1 MQHLD
6 EGTIHSWLDGALS
19 ADEAVRME
27 VHVKECPQCAAAVAE
42 ARGFIAGSSR
52 ILTALDNAPRG
63 VMPAAV
69 ARKRVDSIVWRVAAT
84 VLVVAAGTLV
94 VVRNRGADEQLMSAK
109 TERVTL
115 SSQPSAATE
124 QAPPAGDPAS
134 TSTAGTSPKAAGG
147 GAPAIAR
154 SGVSAQ
160 RTTALAGQP
169 AGVSGLA
176 GAPTSQ
182 APTFAPSRVT
192 AIAAMDAAAEPERL
206 KVVGSPQRIGANV
219 TLYEV
224 TPGDTVT
231 LTESIPISLNSIVV
245 RGAIGAP
252 MAQQSV
258 GKSAAAPSKARADAA
273 TTVAQDSQRAGG
285 ISLAAPAVSAPVA
298 SQVEMANQ
306 LNAIT
311 WTDPITR
318 TTLTLSG
325 RMSEARLQELRIRID
340 RERAAA
346 AAKKNP

>member
-1 MQHLD
+1 
-6 EGTIHSWLDGALS
+6 
-19 ADEAVRME
+19 V
-27 VHVKECPQCAAAVAE
+27 AAV
-42 ARGFIAGSSR
+42 
-52 ILTALDNAPRG
+52 
-63 VMPAAV
+63 
-69 ARKRVDSIVWRVAAT
+69 
-84 VLVVAAGTLV
+84 
-94 VVRNRGADEQLMSAK
+94 
-109 TERVTL
+109 
-115 SSQPSAATE
+115 
-124 QAPPAGDPAS
+124 
-134 TSTAGTSPKAAGG
+134 
-147 GAPAIAR
+147 
-154 SGVSAQ
+154 
-160 RTTALAGQP
+160 
-169 AGVSGLA
+169 
-176 GAPTSQ
+176 
-182 APTFAPSRVT
+182 
-192 AIAAMDAAAEPERL
+192 AAMDAAAEPERL

-224 TPGDTVT
+224 APGDTVT

-245 RGAIGAP
+245 RGAIRAP